1 MAVRYAKLEYPD
13 VLAFVKAWEG
23 QVKKGSV
30 YLPPGAVQGEAA
42 PEIKLDLA
50 IPGLGRV
57 GPIPCQVV
65 MRAPDGG
72 LGLQIPE
79 LPAAAE
85 QQAQAAYGLLDAIR
99 EYLVDRGVLVPADEV
114 ERMIAE
120 RVEQALAAAAPA
132 QPAVAQPA
140 SAQPSAAQPSAA
152 QPSAAQPAT
161 AQRARG
167 LPLPDLGGR
176 APDMR
181 GVLSDKSLRDGLMKL
196 AVERRT
202 GLLTLELPG
211 GVLKYGF
218 WSKGGPVGWRSEPL
232 NQEEVLGVL
241 LYRAGQVTKE
251 QLQRS
256 LEIMEEQGC
265 RQGEAFIEMGIMSF
279 SQLVMVLQKQCE
291 YVFLKA
297 LEEGEGTWMFHL
309 LDELPERFYN
319 PALKA
324 SNVLYRRLTRQI
336 EDINTTEIYSELRPS
351 LDRYVFVRE
360 EMHEVMGA
368 IGWSKDER
376 RFLDLVQARSWRL
389 RELFS
394 VSNMSRRATARF
406 LYALLDLGF
415 VAFQEE
421 EDHER
426 YMKRITDQ
434 IMGKFYR
441 VQKVHHFDVLEV
453 HWISLQDEIEAGYK
467 NMKARYRA
475 AMYHDLTP
483 ELEQALEAINHKV
496 DAAYAVI
503 RDPTRRRAYREE
515 IIEKD
520 MIVNSADLLAKKG
533 EMAIMRADAV
543 DARACWGKAVEL
555 MPNRKDFRDGLMRAN
570 AIRPS

>member
-13 VLAFVKAWEG
+13 VLAFVKAWEE
-23 QVKKGSV
+23 QIKKGSV
-30 YLPPGAVQGEAA
+30 YLPPGVVAGEAA
-42 PEIKLDLA
+42 PEIKLDLVV
-50 IPGLGRV
+50 PGLGRV
-57 GPIPCQVV
+57 GPLPCQVV

-85 QQAQAAYGLLDAIR
+85 QQARGAYELLEAIR
-99 EYLVDRGVLVPADEV
+99 DYLVARGELIPADEV
-114 ERMIAE
+114 ERVIAE
-120 RVEQALAAAAPA
+120 RVAQALAEAAPGPAGTQPAAAEPAAAQLTGTQPAAGGA
-132 QPAVAQPA
+132 QPAAQ
-140 SAQPSAAQPSAA
+140 
-152 QPSAAQPAT
+152 
-161 AQRARG
+161 RG
-167 LPLPDLGGR
+167 LPLPELGGR

-181 GVLSDKSLRDGLMKL
+181 GSLSDKSLRDGLMHL
-196 AVERRT
+196 AVERST

-211 GVLKYGF
+211 GERKYGF

-232 NQEEVLGVL
+232 NREEVLGVL

-265 RQGEAFIEMGIMSF
+265 RQGEAFIELGIMSF

-291 YVFLKA
+291 YIFLKV
-297 LEEGEGTWMFHL
+297 LEEGEGAWTFHL

-336 EDINTTEIYSELRPS
+336 EEINTTEIYSALRPS

-360 EMHEVMGA
+360 EMREVMGA

-406 LYALLDLGF
+406 IYALLDLGF

-421 EDHER
+421 EDPER

-475 AMYHDLTP
+475 GVFHDLSP
-483 ELEQALEAINHKV
+483 ELEQALELINRKL
-496 DAAYAVI
+496 DAAYAVL
-503 RDPTRRRAYREE
+503 RDPARRRAYREE

-520 MIVNSADLLAKKG
+520 MIINSADLLAKKG
-533 EMAIMRADAV
+533 EMAIMRADAA
-543 DARACWGKAVEL
+543 DAQACWGKAVEL
-555 MPNRKDFRDGLMRAN
+555 MPNRKDFRDGLLRAK
-570 AIRPS
+570 AIKPS